1 MQVLRQ
7 ILKKVGLIWM
17 IKKETY
23 NILQYVKAYYE
34 RFEITQE
41 KINAWH
47 NVLQAEDFEAVK
59 QILSSYVRTN
69 KFPPTVAEL
78 IPTKQLNGVM
88 SVEQTRVHLDKLER
102 EREAA
107 KQQSKKIDFPKD
119 FKAFQKFMA
128 EREKGETE

>member
-1 MQVLRQ
+1 
-7 ILKKVGLIWM
+7 M
-17 IKKETY
+17 IKKEAF
-23 NILQYVKAYYE
+23 NIMQYVKVFYE
-34 RFEITQE
+34 RFEINQE
-41 KINAWH
+41 KINAWY
-47 NVLQAEDFEAVK
+47 NVLQAEDFQEVRKIVEVYA
-59 QILSSYVRTN
+59 RTN

-78 IPTKQLNGVM
+78 LPTKQLNGVM
-88 SVEQTRVHLDKLER
+88 SVEQTRAHLDKLER